1 MKKTILSVLIIL
13 SLFIIS
19 CDENSTSPQRSEK
32 QTIKVIDETGNP
44 IPKVEVTFLYN
55 NDNSYY
61 QPTPTNSKTF
71 LPKINKLSNAAT
83 PFKLYQNI
91 PNPVSAITH
100 IRFSIPRKGEIN
112 IQLNS
117 TSSFDEIF
125 SYKKNVEPGIY
136 QFYIDILDSSF
147 AKFTNDFYR
156 LSLTL
161 NTENGSRF
169 IDTKDM
175 LIISNEAQKNYI
187 TNSTGSFYFTKED
200 VKIGS
205 SYIYTLPNGDLVEKI
220 IGSPTYFKLHKEGY
234 APNYLSMNSDQ
245 YFYQVTLKKEGVE

>member
-1 MKKTILSVLIIL
+1 MKKIILSILIL

-19 CDENSTSPQRSEK
+19 CDENSTSPQSSEK
-32 QTIKVIDETGNP
+32 HTIKVIDENGNP

-61 QPTPTNSKTF
+61 QPITNNPKTF
-71 LPKINKLSNAAT
+71 LPKINKLSNSAT

-136 QFYIDILDSSF
+136 QFYIDISDSSF
-147 AKFTNDFYR
+147 AKFKNDFYR

-161 NTENGSRF
+161 NTENGSRY

-175 LIISNEAQKNYI
+175 LIISNNAKNNYI

-234 APNYLSMNSDQ
+234 SPYYLSMNSDQ
-245 YFYQVTLKKEGVE
+245 YFYLVTLWKEGVE